1 VPAEQPTIVGL
12 VLHLASTTAPQ
23 WSESMLATS
32 ATIDELLLDHAHCEK
47 KAASTALSL
56 IFRYPERAALIT
68 PLSELAREELSHFE
82 QVVALLRARGR
93 EFERLAP
100 SPYAAKLMQ
109 GVRIHEPVRLL
120 DTLLC
125 CALIEARSCERMQL
139 LARAFEAR
147 VEAPGMRE
155 LFELYEGLLA
165 SEARHFATY
174 VELAR
179 QCSLV
184 GEAELGKRLAELAE
198 HEAEVIRAA
207 TGTTRMHD

>member
-1 VPAEQPTIVGL
+1 MSIRGPTIIAAM
-12 VLHLASTTAPQ
+12 LHLASTSPPEWT
-23 WSESMLATS
+23 ERMLAC
-32 ATIDELLLDHAHCEK
+32 IDELLLDHAHCEK

-68 PLSELAREELSHFE
+68 PLSELAREELEHFE

-93 EFERLAP
+93 EFERLTP

-109 GVRIHEPVRLL
+109 AVRTHEPARLL

-139 LARAFEAR
+139 LARAFADQPD
-147 VEAPGMRE
+147 APGMRE
-155 LFELYEGLLA
+155 LADLYAGLLA

-179 QCSLV
+179 RCELAD
-184 GEAELGKRLAELAE
+184 EATLQVRLRELAE
-198 HEAEVIRAA
+198 HEAAVLRDAGGSA
-207 TGTTRMHD
+207 RMHD

>member
-1 VPAEQPTIVGL
+1 M
-12 VLHLASTTAPQ
+12 LHLASTTAPQ
-23 WSESMLATS
+23 WSERVLAR
-32 ATIDELLLDHAHCEK
+32 IDELLLDHAHCEK

-68 PLSELAREELSHFE
+68 PLSELAREELVHFE

-93 EFERLAP
+93 EFERLTP

-109 GVRIHEPVRLL
+109 AVRTHEPARLL

-125 CALIEARSCERMQL
+125 CALIEARSCERMQV
-139 LARAFEAR
+139 LARAFESR
-147 VEAPGMRE
+147 VDEPGMRE
-155 LFELYEGLLA
+155 LYQLYEGLLA

-179 QCSLV
+179 RC
-184 GEAELGKRLAELAE
+184 RLASEDAIQQRLGELAE
-198 HEAEVIRAA
+198 HEAAVLADA
-207 TGTTRMHD
+207 TGAARMHD

>member
-1 VPAEQPTIVGL
+1 MVSPAL

-23 WSESMLATS
+23 WCEQVLAE
-32 ATIDELLLDHAHCEK
+32 IDELLLDHAHCEK

-68 PLSELAREELSHFE
+68 PLSELAREELGHFE

-93 EFERLAP
+93 EFERLTP

-109 GVRIHEPVRLL
+109 AVRTHEPARLL

-125 CALIEARSCERMQL
+125 CALIEARSCERMQV
-139 LARAFEAR
+139 LAHAFESR
-147 VEAPGMRE
+147 IDQPGMRA
-155 LFELYEGLLA
+155 LFELYDGLLA

-174 VELAR
+174 VDLAR
-179 QCSLV
+179 RCAVVEESALL
-184 GEAELGKRLAELAE
+184 ERLRELAE
-198 HEAEVIRAA
+198 HEAEVLRAA
-207 TGTTRMHD
+207 TGSARMHD